1 VTDPFVQHR
10 GLLFT
15 IAYELL
21 GSSFDAEDVLQES
34 WLRWSQVEQDDV
46 RDPRAYLVRVV
57 TRQSLNRL
65 RSRRNQRESY
75 VGEWLP
81 EPLLTAPD
89 VAEGVELAE
98 SVSYAMLVVL
108 ETLGPVE
115 RAVFVLREVFG
126 YRHDEIAEIVDK
138 EPAAV
143 RQIAHRARAHV
154 EARRP
159 RMTVDATTH
168 HEAAQRFF
176 RAAVTGDLQGL
187 LDVLAPD
194 VVLHSDGGGRAK
206 AALRPVLGADN
217 VSRLLVALAKPFAGR
232 AAMALALVNDG
243 PGALLMVDGAIDTV
257 CTVSTDRGRV
267 TDVYLVRNPDKLTR
281 LEPAGLSGVV
291 PIPVPTEPVT
301 ADGSARQ
308 NRPS

>member
-57 TRQSLNRL
+57 TRQALNRS
-65 RSRRNQRESY
+65 RSRRRRRESY

-81 EPLLTAPD
+81 EPLLTTPD
-89 VAEGVELAE
+89 AAEGVELAE

-115 RAVFVLREVFG
+115 RAVFILREVFG
-126 YRHDEIAEIVDK
+126 FPHDEIAEIVDK

-143 RQIAHRARAHV
+143 RQIARRARAHV
-154 EARRP
+154 GARRP

-176 RAAVTGDLQGL
+176 RAALTGDLQGL

-243 PGALLMVDGAIDTV
+243 PGALLLVDGAIDTV
-257 CTVSTDRGRV
+257 CTVSTDHGRV
-267 TDVYLVRNPDKLTR
+267 TDVYLMRNPDKLR
-281 LEPAGLSGVV
+281 HLETSGLGDTPATLMS
-291 PIPVPTEPVT
+291 PQAVT
-301 ADGSARQ
+301 PHGSARQ